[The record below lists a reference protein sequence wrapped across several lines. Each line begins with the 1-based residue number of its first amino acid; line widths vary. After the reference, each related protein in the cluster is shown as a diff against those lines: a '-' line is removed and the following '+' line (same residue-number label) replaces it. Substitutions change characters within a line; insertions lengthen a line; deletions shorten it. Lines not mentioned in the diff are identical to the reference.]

1 MRYMDYDNFKKEFK
15 KYDNHD
21 WTEAD
26 RKYEAFEEW
35 KSDKGWEYL
44 DDETPKNN
52 KNWDL
57 PNLSM
62 YNQADLKD
70 GKRWLKMVEGYG
82 RGKDTPINEAVDRV
96 RSIREDIDRFQNE
109 RVEPEEED
117 EWGASIQNLIDR
129 VKSGRVGPVDNDGNF
144 YHPEAQNDMVN
155 SPAHYT
161 RGTQEAI
168 DIIEEAIQD
177 APDVKAGMLQAQAL
191 KYLLRLWLKGNAPQD
206 ASKSVW
212 YLERLIK
219 HLGETQ

>member
-1 MRYMDYDNFKKEFK
+1 MRYMDYNKFKKE
-15 KYDNHD
+15 Y
-21 WTEAD
+21 A
-26 RKYEAFEEW
+26 AFEEW
-35 KSDKGWEYL
+35 NNDKGWEYL

-70 GKRWLKMVEGYG
+70 GKRWLRIVEGYEG
-82 RGKDTPINEAVDRV
+82 GGDTPI
-96 RSIREDIDRFQNE
+96 
-109 RVEPEEED
+109 
-117 EWGASIQNLIDR
+117 
-129 VKSGRVGPVDNDGNF
+129 DNDGNF
-144 YHPEAQNDMVN
+144 YHPESQNDMVN
-155 SPAHYT
+155 SPSHYT

-177 APDVKAGMLQAQAL
+177 APDIKAGMLQAQAL

-206 ASKSVW
+206 SAKARW

>member
-1 MRYMDYDNFKKEFK
+1 MRYMDYDKFKKE
-15 KYDNHD
+15 
-21 WTEAD
+21 
-26 RKYEAFEEW
+26 YEAFEEW
-35 KSDKGWEYL
+35 NKDKGWEYL

-70 GKRWLKMVEGYG
+70 GKRWLKIVEGYDG
-82 RGKDTPINEAVDRV
+82 GKDTPINEAVNRV
-96 RSIREDIDRFQNE
+96 RSIREDIDRFQHE
-109 RVEPEEED
+109 RVNPEED
-117 EWGASIQNLIDR
+117 EWCTSIQNLIDR
-129 VKSGRVGPVDNDGNF
+129 VKSGRVGPVDNDGSF

-206 ASKSVW
+206 SKKAQW

>member
-1 MRYMDYDNFKKEFK
+1 MRYMDYDKFKKE
-15 KYDNHD
+15 YD
-21 WTEAD
+21 
-26 RKYEAFEEW
+26 AFEEW
-35 KSDKGWEYL
+35 NNDKGWEYL
-44 DDETPKNN
+44 DDEAPKDV
-52 KNWDL
+52 KDWSL
-57 PNLSM
+57 PDLSM
-62 YNQADLKD
+62 YSQADLKD
-70 GKRWLKMVEGYG
+70 GNRWLQIVEGYDG
-82 RGKDTPINEAVDRV
+82 GKNTPINEAVDRV
-96 RSIREDIDRFQNE
+96 RSIREDIDRFRNV
-109 RVEPEEED
+109 RYMTKTP
-117 EWGASIQNLIDR
+117 
-129 VKSGRVGPVDNDGNF
+129 PVNNDGEF

-206 ASKSVW
+206 SKKAQW

>member
-1 MRYMDYDNFKKEFK
+1 MRYMDYDKFKKE
-15 KYDNHD
+15 YN
-21 WTEAD
+21 
-26 RKYEAFEEW
+26 AFEEW
-35 KSDKGWEYL
+35 NSDKGWEYL

-70 GKRWLKMVEGYG
+70 GKRWLKIVEGYD
-82 RGKDTPINEAVDRV
+82 RDKDTPINEAVDRV

-109 RVEPEEED
+109 RVKPEEN
-117 EWGASIQNLIDR
+117 EWSASMQELIDR

-161 RGTQEAI
+161 RGSQECI

-177 APDVKAGMLQAQAL
+177 APDVKSGMLQAQAL
-191 KYLLRLWLKGNAPQD
+191 KYLLRLWLKSNAPQD
-206 ASKSVW
+206 AQKAQW
-212 YLERLIK
+212 YLTRLIK
-219 HLGETQ
+219 HLGETK